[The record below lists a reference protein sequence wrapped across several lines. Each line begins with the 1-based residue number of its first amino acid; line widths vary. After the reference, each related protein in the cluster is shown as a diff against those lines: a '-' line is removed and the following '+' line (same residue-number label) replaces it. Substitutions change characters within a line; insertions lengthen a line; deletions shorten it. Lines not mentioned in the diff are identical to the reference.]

1 MSFGSDPG
9 RDDGSLPPV
18 NMSIP
23 DDAREL
29 DRDVIAYR
37 RELRARRRRA
47 RFARV
52 ARPLRGHAV
61 LLPLIAA
68 FLAIALLMVT
78 MFSLVTVGH

>member
-37 RELRARRRRA
+37 RELRARRRA

-68 FLAIALLMVT
+68 LLAIALLMVT

>member
-9 RDDGSLPPV
+9 RDDGSPPPV

-29 DRDVIAYR
+29 ERDVIAYR
-37 RELRARRRRA
+37 RELRARRRQA

-52 ARPLRGHAV
+52 TRPLRGHTA

-68 FLAIALLMVT
+68 CVAIALLMIT
-78 MFSLVTVGH
+78 MFSFVTVGH